1 MAPTSFSL
9 RTKKS
14 ARGCS
19 GCVCGCEAAAGA
31 NYAAPADAPNAAAAD
46 ALDAAAVD
54 APNAAAADALMLR
67 RLMHW
72 MLRRLM
78 RRMLRRLMGR
88 LLRRLMHRMVHGLA
102 GLHRGRRGR
111 AAEPAKLNLHQPR
124 HRLELGLEVLEFGIM
139 LALELLDELFEF
151 SLVGV
156 DLVFKQTGPVLQI
169 PADITHCLP
178 LVR

>member
-1 MAPTSFSL
+1 
-9 RTKKS
+9 
-14 ARGCS
+14 
-19 GCVCGCEAAAGA
+19 
-31 NYAAPADAPNAAAAD
+31 
-46 ALDAAAVD
+46 
-54 APNAAAADALMLR
+54 MLH

-102 GLHRGRRGR
+102 GFHRGRRGR

-124 HRLELGLEVLEFGIM
+124 HRLELGLEVLKFWNM

-156 DLVFKQTGPVLQI
+156 DLLFKQTGPVLQI
-169 PADITHCLP
+169 PRISRIACPSLDRCSVTTE
-178 LVR
+178 RAGSFTQD

>member
-1 MAPTSFSL
+1 M
-9 RTKKS
+9 
-14 ARGCS
+14 
-19 GCVCGCEAAAGA
+19 
-31 NYAAPADAPNAAAAD
+31 AAD

-54 APNAAAADALMLR
+54 APNAGRGRLLW

-124 HRLELGLEVLEFGIM
+124 HRLELGLEVLEFWNH
-139 LALELLDELFEF
+139 AR
-151 SLVGV
+151 
-156 DLVFKQTGPVLQI
+156 
-169 PADITHCLP
+169 A
-178 LVR
+178 

>member
-1 MAPTSFSL
+1 M
-9 RTKKS
+9 
-14 ARGCS
+14 
-19 GCVCGCEAAAGA
+19 
-31 NYAAPADAPNAAAAD
+31 
-46 ALDAAAVD
+46 
-54 APNAAAADALMLR
+54 R
-67 RLMHW
+67 R

-151 SLVGV
+151 SLMGV
-156 DLVFKQTGPVLQI
+156 DLLFKQTGPVLQI